1 MKNTSS
7 IFSAGTRVAR
17 ILFLFSFC
25 FLSLHSYAV
34 NADRYAQEK
43 TLTVEVQNKT
53 VKEVLDYIEKNSE
66 FIFFYYNKAIDT
78 KRNVSLYVKEKPITV
93 ILDQLFK
100 GTDVRY
106 EIKDRQISLKKEQVQ
121 QQSQDKKQ
129 QKRKLVGTVTD
140 ASTDEPLV
148 GVSIQVKNASGT
160 GTITDLNGKFSIE
173 VSNNTELIFS
183 YIGCKTQTLIV
194 GDLGVLNVKMQ
205 SDNETLDEV
214 VIVGAGTQKKVSVT
228 GAITAVKGA
237 ALRSPSSS
245 LTNNLAGK
253 LSGVVSVTNS
263 GQPGSSSDF
272 YIRGISTFGGRTTPL
287 ILQDGVEISTSDLN
301 NLPSESIESF
311 SILKDASAT
320 AIYGARGANGVML
333 ITTKT
338 GMENTKASI
347 NVSFEQSFL
356 KPVNI
361 VEFADGAT
369 FMDTYNEA
377 QLGRTPT
384 ASPRYSST
392 QIKNTRNRVNPYVY
406 PDVDGYD
413 LIFKNYTTSQRANV
427 NLQGGGSKVSY
438 YMSLQVNH
446 DGGLLDTPN
455 EYSFDNNYNRW
466 LYTFQNNI
474 GYKVTSTTKVDL
486 RMNAQIVNQKSP
498 NTSADD
504 IFKQI
509 FMNNPVSFP
518 AVFPSEEGDKHI
530 RFGSALLSAGRF
542 YTNPYANMLNTYRST
557 NENKLNIS
565 LNLDQKLDFIT
576 KGLSLTTLVNFNNW
590 SQKYYTRSLKP
601 FLYGVAGGS
610 WNEEDPSQFR
620 VAQLEKGEEFISQSD
635 NVTRVSD
642 NTFYLDARLNYNRR
656 FGNHNV
662 TGMLMY
668 MMREYSLNIL
678 PNRNQ
683 GLSGRVTYDYNN
695 KYLAEFNFGYNGTER
710 IAKGDRFEFFPA
722 MSLGWVI
729 SNETFWKPLEK
740 YVDYLK
746 IRGSYG
752 LVGSD
757 ETGLLNGAP
766 HFLYLNTV
774 NMTGGQQFFSGYTG
788 GLGYQGSI
796 VNSYAVENA
805 HWERSKQFDIGVD
818 MTLFNQVNIT
828 IDYYHNKR
836 DRILMKRASFPAI
849 LGYADAT
856 PWANVGKVDNKG
868 VELSVNWNKQ
878 LSRDWHIDLR
888 ANYTYTKNKYIYV
901 DEPDYPYVWQT
912 NTGKPLSH
920 TTGYIAEGLFKD
932 KADIDTSA
940 DQSLFGSTIMPGDIK
955 YRDVNGDG
963 RITQEDQVMLSSYG
977 EVPRIQYGFG
987 VSLMYKRVDF
997 SVFFNGS
1004 AKRRIMLEGREGQL
1018 GIDPFCAN
1026 DGNDRNLM
1034 KWIADSHWSEGQHN
1048 ANVSYPRLG
1057 VLDTQ
1062 IANNQQPSSFWM
1074 KKADFLRFKTLE
1086 IGYTLPYCRIY
1097 FSGDNLAV
1105 WSPFDFWDPEL
1116 QYYTYPLQRTFNIG
1130 VQFKF

>member
-1 MKNTSS
+1 MLIYENTSS

-121 QQSQDKKQ
+121 Q

-369 FMDTYNEA
+369 FMETYNEA

-392 QIKNTRNRVNPYVY
+392 QIKNTRNHVNPYVY
-406 PDVDGYD
+406 PDVDWYD

-565 LNLDQKLDFIT
+565 LNLDQKLD
-576 KGLSLTTLVNFNNW
+576 L
-590 SQKYYTRSLKP
+590 
-601 FLYGVAGGS
+601 
-610 WNEEDPSQFR
+610 
-620 VAQLEKGEEFISQSD
+620 
-635 NVTRVSD
+635 
-642 NTFYLDARLNYNRR
+642 
-656 FGNHNV
+656 
-662 TGMLMY
+662 
-668 MMREYSLNIL
+668 L
-678 PNRNQ
+678 P
-683 GLSGRVTYDYNN
+683 
-695 KYLAEFNFGYNGTER
+695 
-710 IAKGDRFEFFPA
+710 
-722 MSLGWVI
+722 
-729 SNETFWKPLEK
+729 
-740 YVDYLK
+740 
-746 IRGSYG
+746 
-752 LVGSD
+752 
-757 ETGLLNGAP
+757 
-766 HFLYLNTV
+766 
-774 NMTGGQQFFSGYTG
+774 
-788 GLGYQGSI
+788 
-796 VNSYAVENA
+796 
-805 HWERSKQFDIGVD
+805 
-818 MTLFNQVNIT
+818 
-828 IDYYHNKR
+828 
-836 DRILMKRASFPAI
+836 
-849 LGYADAT
+849 
-856 PWANVGKVDNKG
+856 KVC
-868 VELSVNWNKQ
+868 L
-878 LSRDWHIDLR
+878 
-888 ANYTYTKNKYIYV
+888 
-901 DEPDYPYVWQT
+901 
-912 NTGKPLSH
+912 
-920 TTGYIAEGLFKD
+920 
-932 KADIDTSA
+932 
-940 DQSLFGSTIMPGDIK
+940 
-955 YRDVNGDG
+955 
-963 RITQEDQVMLSSYG
+963 
-977 EVPRIQYGFG
+977 
-987 VSLMYKRVDF
+987 
-997 SVFFNGS
+997 
-1004 AKRRIMLEGREGQL
+1004 
-1018 GIDPFCAN
+1018 
-1026 DGNDRNLM
+1026 
-1034 KWIADSHWSEGQHN
+1034 
-1048 ANVSYPRLG
+1048 
-1057 VLDTQ
+1057 
-1062 IANNQQPSSFWM
+1062 
-1074 KKADFLRFKTLE
+1074 
-1086 IGYTLPYCRIY
+1086 
-1097 FSGDNLAV
+1097 
-1105 WSPFDFWDPEL
+1105 
-1116 QYYTYPLQRTFNIG
+1116 
-1130 VQFKF
+1130 

>member
-121 QQSQDKKQ
+121 Q

-369 FMDTYNEA
+369 FMETYNEA

-392 QIKNTRNRVNPYVY
+392 QIKNTQ
-406 PDVDGYD
+406 
-413 LIFKNYTTSQRANV
+413 SCE
-427 NLQGGGSKVSY
+427 
-438 YMSLQVNH
+438 SLC
-446 DGGLLDTPN
+446 
-455 EYSFDNNYNRW
+455 
-466 LYTFQNNI
+466 
-474 GYKVTSTTKVDL
+474 
-486 RMNAQIVNQKSP
+486 
-498 NTSADD
+498 
-504 IFKQI
+504 
-509 FMNNPVSFP
+509 
-518 AVFPSEEGDKHI
+518 
-530 RFGSALLSAGRF
+530 LS
-542 YTNPYANMLNTYRST
+542 
-557 NENKLNIS
+557 
-565 LNLDQKLDFIT
+565 
-576 KGLSLTTLVNFNNW
+576 
-590 SQKYYTRSLKP
+590 
-601 FLYGVAGGS
+601 
-610 WNEEDPSQFR
+610 
-620 VAQLEKGEEFISQSD
+620 
-635 NVTRVSD
+635 
-642 NTFYLDARLNYNRR
+642 
-656 FGNHNV
+656 
-662 TGMLMY
+662 
-668 MMREYSLNIL
+668 
-678 PNRNQ
+678 
-683 GLSGRVTYDYNN
+683 
-695 KYLAEFNFGYNGTER
+695 
-710 IAKGDRFEFFPA
+710 
-722 MSLGWVI
+722 
-729 SNETFWKPLEK
+729 
-740 YVDYLK
+740 
-746 IRGSYG
+746 
-752 LVGSD
+752 
-757 ETGLLNGAP
+757 
-766 HFLYLNTV
+766 
-774 NMTGGQQFFSGYTG
+774 
-788 GLGYQGSI
+788 
-796 VNSYAVENA
+796 
-805 HWERSKQFDIGVD
+805 
-818 MTLFNQVNIT
+818 
-828 IDYYHNKR
+828 
-836 DRILMKRASFPAI
+836 
-849 LGYADAT
+849 
-856 PWANVGKVDNKG
+856 
-868 VELSVNWNKQ
+868 
-878 LSRDWHIDLR
+878 
-888 ANYTYTKNKYIYV
+888 
-901 DEPDYPYVWQT
+901 
-912 NTGKPLSH
+912 
-920 TTGYIAEGLFKD
+920 
-932 KADIDTSA
+932 
-940 DQSLFGSTIMPGDIK
+940 
-955 YRDVNGDG
+955 
-963 RITQEDQVMLSSYG
+963 
-977 EVPRIQYGFG
+977 
-987 VSLMYKRVDF
+987 
-997 SVFFNGS
+997 
-1004 AKRRIMLEGREGQL
+1004 
-1018 GIDPFCAN
+1018 
-1026 DGNDRNLM
+1026 
-1034 KWIADSHWSEGQHN
+1034 
-1048 ANVSYPRLG
+1048 
-1057 VLDTQ
+1057 
-1062 IANNQQPSSFWM
+1062 
-1074 KKADFLRFKTLE
+1074 
-1086 IGYTLPYCRIY
+1086 
-1097 FSGDNLAV
+1097 
-1105 WSPFDFWDPEL
+1105 
-1116 QYYTYPLQRTFNIG
+1116 
-1130 VQFKF
+1130 